1 MLNRISS
8 KLAEELLKRAGHV
21 DYSCDVYVYGI
32 EILISTLSEIA
43 VILISASLFAS
54 FQEGAMFIIL
64 FFTLRVFSG
73 GYHAKTY
80 RRCFLVTFGTFLS
93 IEAITDIMENMNC
106 GRIIYSIFVLAC
118 IYIIV
123 HAPVINRNQ
132 PLEQMKIIRNG
143 KIASVITVLQMVMA
157 NKLFYYNQRMFYIAS
172 LTACFTAVF
181 MLIADIENAEEG
193 VSGQWD

>member
-80 RRCFLVTFGTFLS
+80 RRQFLHQS
-93 IEAITDIMENMNC
+93 KM
-106 GRIIYSIFVLAC
+106 R
-118 IYIIV
+118 
-123 HAPVINRNQ
+123 
-132 PLEQMKIIRNG
+132 
-143 KIASVITVLQMVMA
+143 
-157 NKLFYYNQRMFYIAS
+157 
-172 LTACFTAVF
+172 
-181 MLIADIENAEEG
+181 
-193 VSGQWD
+193 